1 MQPSKNVK
9 LLGEK
14 MSLDR
19 ERVSL
24 LHEKYNNS
32 HHLFQIDVTCKDV
45 ESIRVD
51 KVCEAKK
58 VERYCI
64 FHQEK
69 KS

>member
-1 MQPSKNVK
+1 M
-9 LLGEK
+9 
-14 MSLDR
+14 
-19 ERVSL
+19 
-24 LHEKYNNS
+24 
-32 HHLFQIDVTCKDV
+32 FQIDVTCKDV

-69 KS
+69 KNLKQFIIICLPRLHLRSFTVWKPIC